1 MRIVRI
7 IAIVALIGPLATV
20 VLPAWA
26 AGDAE
31 PPGAE
36 ADTIEAMRDRAL
48 RGDAHTQYMLARR
61 YAAGADGAANQ
72 VEAYF
77 WFNIAARGGI
87 EAAARQRDAIGTTL
101 SASEFIS
108 VQTRIREWNE
118 AHSGAAP
125 GAAAAR
131 AQRPARSATGFV
143 VDSAG
148 HAVTSAHAIE
158 GCTSLTVQGAGSGR
172 AEVRAHDDGLDI
184 ALLQLVG
191 RTALPAPIGVGT
203 PIRLGDEVVVFGYP
217 LQGVLA
223 YGANVTDGIVS
234 GLAGPGNDG
243 RLFQHTAPVQPG
255 NSGSPLLDRSGTVI
269 GVVVSKL
276 NTWQMAQR
284 LGDLPQ
290 NINFGLRAEA
300 VAGFLAGNGIA
311 TDSPGGAG
319 AGVRLSIAEV
329 AERAGRFTLLLECWQ

>member
-1 MRIVRI
+1 MQIGRI
-7 IAIVALIGPLATV
+7 ALIVALIGLLAKV

-26 AGDAE
+26 DDAAE
-31 PPGAE
+31 PAGAE

-61 YAAGADGAANQ
+61 YAAGTGGVANQ

-87 EAAARQRDAIGTTL
+87 EAAARQRDAIGATL
-101 SASEFIS
+101 SAPEFIS
-108 VQTRIREWNE
+108 LQTRIREWNA
-118 AHSGAAP
+118 AHGGAAP

-131 AQRPARSATGFV
+131 GQRPARSATGFV

-172 AEVRAHDDGLDI
+172 AEIRVRDDGLDL
-184 ALLQLVG
+184 ALLRLDG
-191 RTALPAPIGVGT
+191 RTALPAPLAVT
-203 PIRLGDEVVVFGYP
+203 LPIRLGAEVVVFGYP

-255 NSGSPLLDRSGTVI
+255 NSGSPLLDRRGAVI
-269 GVVVSKL
+269 GVAVSKL
-276 NTWQMAQR
+276 NAWQMARR

-300 VAGFLAGNGIA
+300 VADFLAGHGIA
-311 TDSPGGAG
+311 ADGAG
-319 AGVRLSIAEV
+319 GGGVRLSIAEV